1 MAIIK
6 LCEAKVINIYRKTL
20 MGISDQKLAKYYN
33 VSDRHIR
40 RVIAGMNDNPTS
52 EARWSWVW
60 IKHKERIENEFRRK
74 NLQKVQ

>member
-20 MGISDQKLAKYYN
+20 KGVSDQTLANYYN

-40 RVIAGMNDNPTS
+40 RVIAGMKDNPTS
-52 EARWSWVW
+52 EARLSWVW
-60 IKHKERIENEFRRK
+60 IKHKERLQNEFRRE
-74 NLQKVQ
+74 NM